1 MKSTRTPAPT
11 FYKNTLVRPTGFTR
25 AWRRMTPEEN
35 HAWYERFYEDCRA
48 GRDVWHDSAGES
60 KLAPCDT
67 YFTLTPEMTLTVVR
81 GRVSAPCGYG
91 SQKDCA
97 LVFCPDN
104 GETLY
109 VSRRALT
116 DKW

>member
-1 MKSTRTPAPT
+1 MKSNRAPAPT
-11 FYKNTLVRPTGFTR
+11 FYKNDLVRPTSPTN
-25 AWRRMTPEEN
+25 AWRRMTPEEK

-48 GRDVWHDSAGES
+48 GRDTPFDSAGES
-60 KLAPCDT
+60 RLAPSDT

-91 SQKDCA
+91 SAKDCA

-109 VSRRALT
+109 VHRRALT